1 MRGPLLLIV
10 DDHANTRAYLR
21 TLLEHEGYLI
31 LEASTG
37 EKALDILNSG
47 EGDLVRVVLLD
58 LKLPNISGIDLIRP
72 IRESRPTLPVIIMTA
87 HASVPTAVSAI
98 QQGAFHYLE
107 KPLSEEA
114 LLETLKNALLMDKLP
129 SRENTRKEGQPEWP
143 GIGPF
148 MDRLME
154 RIRKASKHAFPV
166 LVTGESGTGKELI
179 ARTIHHLST
188 ASGEPFVAVN
198 TGAIPK
204 DLVSSE
210 LFGSERGSFTGA
222 TERKAGWFEA
232 AGKGTLFLDEI
243 GTMDLS
249 TQIALLRV
257 IENRMYSRVGGTA
270 AIPFTAR
277 IICATNDDL
286 PHLIREGR
294 FREDLYYRLN
304 VHTIFLPPL
313 RERREDI
320 LPLANHFLL
329 QTIAP
334 NTDITIQFDQKA
346 IHALEHYPWPGNI
359 RELKN
364 TMISVAIER
373 GSEFPS
379 SGHCVIPAEWLPETI
394 TALEEE
400 FPGAT
405 LPPRTLRD
413 GEREQIRKVLLE
425 TGGNKALASRI
436 LGISRKAL
444 YAKLKDYG
452 FVSDSRE

>member
-1 MRGPLLLIV
+1 MSAPVLLIV

-21 TLLEHEGYLI
+21 TLLEHEGYGI

-37 EKALDILNSG
+37 EKALDLLSSG
-47 EGDLVRVVLLD
+47 EGEAVRGVLLD
-58 LKLPNISGIDLIRP
+58 LKLPSISGIDLIRP
-72 IRESRPTLPVIIMTA
+72 IKESRPTLPVIIMTA

-107 KPLSEEA
+107 KPLSEDA
-114 LLETLKNALLMDKLP
+114 LLETLRNALMIGSFP
-129 SRENTRKEGQPEWP
+129 SREAMKKDASSEWP

-154 RIRKASKHAFPV
+154 RIRKASRHAFPV

-179 ARTIHHLST
+179 ARTIHHLSA

-270 AIPFTAR
+270 GIPFTAR

-286 PHLIREGR
+286 PQLIREGR

-304 VHTIFLPPL
+304 VHTILLPPL

-329 QTIAP
+329 QAIAP
-334 NTDITIQFDQKA
+334 NGDITIEFDQKS
-346 IHALEHYPWPGNI
+346 IVALERYPWPGNI

-364 TMISVAIER
+364 AMISVAIER
-373 GSEFPS
+373 GSDFPS
-379 SGHCVIPAEWLPETI
+379 SGHCLISADWLPEPI
-394 TALEEE
+394 TSQEEDSM
-400 FPGAT
+400 GAAV
-405 LPPRTLRD
+405 PPRTLRE

-452 FVSDSRE
+452 FVNDQRG

>member
-1 MRGPLLLIV
+1 MSGPVLLVV

-21 TLLEHEGYLI
+21 TLLEHEGYGI

-37 EKALDILNSG
+37 EKALDLLNSG
-47 EGDLVRVVLLD
+47 DGESIRGVLLD
-58 LKLPNISGIDLIRP
+58 LKLPNVSGIDLIRP
-72 IRESRPTLPVIIMTA
+72 IKERRPTLPVIIMTA

-98 QQGAFHYLE
+98 QSGAFHYLE

-114 LLETLKNALLMDKLP
+114 LLDTLKNALREGSHSDQKALP
-129 SRENTRKEGQPEWP
+129 KEAQWEWP
-143 GIGPF
+143 GIGPS
-148 MDRLME
+148 MERLME
-154 RIRKASKHAFPV
+154 RIRKASRHTFPV

-179 ARTIHHLST
+179 AHTIHKLSA

-204 DLVSSE
+204 ELVASE

-222 TERKAGWFEA
+222 TERKSGWFEA

-257 IENRMYSRVGGTA
+257 IENRVYSRVGGTA
-270 AIPFTAR
+270 GIPFTAR

-286 PHLIREGR
+286 SQLIREGR

-304 VHTIFLPPL
+304 VHAIFLPPL

-329 QTIAP
+329 QTMAP
-334 NTDITIQFDQKA
+334 SGDITIEFDRKA
-346 IHALEHYPWPGNI
+346 VAALECYPWPGNI

-364 TMISVAIER
+364 AMISLAIER
-373 GSEFPS
+373 GADFPS
-379 SGHCVIPAEWLPETI
+379 SGHCLIPADWLPESI
-394 TALEEE
+394 SCPEE
-400 FPGAT
+400 PGRDPSA
-405 LPPRTLRD
+405 PPRTLRE
-413 GEREQIRKVLLE
+413 GEKEQIRKVLLE

-444 YAKLKDYG
+444 YAKLRDYRLTKDE
-452 FVSDSRE
+452 D

>member
-1 MRGPLLLIV
+1 MSGPLLLVV

-21 TLLEHEGYLI
+21 TLLEHEGYGV

-37 EKALDILNSG
+37 EKALDLLNSEEG
-47 EGDLVRVVLLD
+47 ESVRGVLLD
-58 LKLPNISGIDLIRP
+58 LKLPNVSGIDLIRP
-72 IRESRPTLPVIIMTA
+72 IKDRRPTLPVIIMTA

-114 LLETLKNALLMDKLP
+114 LLGTLKNALQEAGP
-129 SRENTRKEGQPEWP
+129 FQGNPPAKEGQTEWP
-143 GIGPF
+143 GIGPY
-148 MDRLME
+148 ME
-154 RIRKASKHAFPV
+154 KLLERVRKAARHSFPV

-179 ARTIHHLST
+179 AHTIHNLSA
-188 ASGEPFVAVN
+188 ASEEPFVAVN

-204 DLVSSE
+204 DLVTSE

-222 TERKAGWFEA
+222 TERKSGWFEA

-270 AIPFTAR
+270 PIPFLAR

-286 PHLIREGR
+286 PQLIREGR
-294 FREDLYYRLN
+294 FREDLYYRLH
-304 VHTIFLPPL
+304 VHAILLPPL

-329 QTIAP
+329 QSMASKGDLTIE
-334 NTDITIQFDQKA
+334 FDQNAKA
-346 IHALEHYPWPGNI
+346 VLEHYPWPGNI

-364 TMISVAIER
+364 AMISLSIER
-373 GSEFPS
+373 GAEFPA
-379 SGHCVIPAEWLPETI
+379 SGHCLVPADWLVDLIPFPE
-394 TALEEE
+394 ESGHD
-400 FPGAT
+400 PSS
-405 LPPRTLRD
+405 PPRTLRE
-413 GEREQIRKVLLE
+413 GERNQIQKVLLE

-444 YAKLKDYG
+444 YAKIRDYG
-452 FVSDSRE
+452 LMNDNP